1 MPLYDY
7 ACQRCEHTF
16 ETLVFNAAE
25 TVECPQCQSR
35 EVQRQL
41 SVPAKPLTE
50 TTALPA
56 ACNSTGPP
64 CGSMCSR
71 FRG

>member
-7 ACQRCEHTF
+7 ACPQCEHTF
-16 ETLVFNAAE
+16 ETLVFNDGE

-41 SVPAKPLTE
+41 SMPAKPRTE
-50 TTALPA
+50 TPLPTA
-56 ACNSTGPP
+56 CQSSGPP

-71 FRG
+71 FRR